1 MIFKRSCFFS
11 PFLVPRQDP
20 IVKCKFLLL
29 RHSDGNYHLLAIL
42 KSSTRDIFTHCLSLS
57 LSVSLLVCLCFYL
70 SICII
75 LFLLSRSISFLSFFI
90 LSLSVCLFFSLSF
103 CLSFWMSVSI
113 CLSVRYTFY
122 LLLLLSICLCLSF
135 FVLIS
140 LLYHCQLSPFF
151 FTLSIPRSHL
161 FLLLSF
167 FVIFSL
173 CKTRFRQI
181 GSVVVKRYLFIC
193 LVADNRLRQT

>member
-1 MIFKRSCFFS
+1 MWINKTNSCNVFQWSSIDLFCFFS
-11 PFLVPRQDP
+11 SFLVPRQDP
-20 IVKCKFLLL
+20 IVKFKFLLL
-29 RHSDGNYHLLAIL
+29 RHSDVNYNYHLLAIL
-42 KSSTRDIFTHCLSLS
+42 KSSTRDIFSHCLSLS

-70 SICII
+70 PLCS
-75 LFLLSRSISFLSFFI
+75 LYF
-90 LSLSVCLFFSLSF
+90 LSLSCTLSA
-103 CLSFWMSVSI
+103 
-113 CLSVRYTFY
+113 
-122 LLLLLSICLCLSF
+122 CLCLSF
-135 FVLIS
+135 FLFIS

-173 CKTRFRQI
+173 CKTRSRQI
-181 GSVVVKRYLFIC
+181 GSVVVKRYLFIS